1 MLDTAACLL
10 PGRAP
15 VCVAARSGSVRGPER
30 EVVAQELHDE
40 RRVLVALLVQRVQL
54 SDGVVEGLAK
64 INSSKSDPDTL
75 L

>member
-1 MLDTAACLL
+1 MFDAATSLL

-15 VCVAARSGSVRGPER
+15 VGVGARAGPVRGPER

-54 SDGVVEGLAK
+54 RDSVVEGLAK

-75 L
+75 I

>member
-1 MLDTAACLL
+1 MLDAAACFL
-10 PGRAP
+10 PVGG
-15 VCVAARSGSVRGPER
+15 VAARAGPVRGPEG

-64 INSSKSDPDTL
+64 RVF
-75 L
+75 